1 MAKASE
7 VFLDSD
13 RLRIEAH
20 RRNADA
26 EHRMQEFRAEV
37 KRAEDK
43 ASAAASAS
51 AAGVK
56 RKSSSPVRVN
66 SDSSSPDKKKK
77 KREKDKGKDKDKDK
91 DKASKKDPKDPGP
104 RDDKRQAATW
114 SGRPARSRWS
124 LIGGLTCPCQCQ
136 TLPVCSGVDSVG
148 VNNLLQIR
156 LNIFCGLPR
165 IVSSELFCS
174 VKDPCQL
181 RQSVKEMPAA
191 VD

>member
-1 MAKASE
+1 
-7 VFLDSD
+7 
-13 RLRIEAH
+13 
-20 RRNADA
+20 
-26 EHRMQEFRAEV
+26 MQEFRAEV

-77 KREKDKGKDKDKDK
+77 KREEDKGKDKDK

-104 RDDKRQAATW
+104 RDDKRQATTW
-114 SGRPARSRWS
+114 SWRPARSRWS

-136 TLPVCSGVDSVG
+136 KAGLLG

>member
-77 KREKDKGKDKDKDK
+77 KKREKDKGKDKDK

-104 RDDKRQAATW
+104 RDDKKDKRPPGAG
-114 SGRPARSRWS
+114 GRRGRGGRS
-124 LIGGLTCPCQCQ
+124 LVACPV
-136 TLPVCSGVDSVG
+136 LV
-148 VNNLLQIR
+148 
-156 LNIFCGLPR
+156 
-165 IVSSELFCS
+165 S
-174 VKDPCQL
+174 VKRCPSAQEL
-181 RQSVKEMPAA
+181 TVSVSIIYSKSDSTYSAA
-191 VD
+191 FLALSVPSCFAASKILASCGKV